1 MKKSEIFSAYAD
13 NIVCSYT
20 RTPLVAVKGKGAY
33 LWDIDGKKYLD
44 FFPGWGVGNLGHCHP
59 AVMAAVRDQ
68 IEKLVF
74 VPNSFYTPGQAA
86 LARELNFAAKE
97 PFKAFF
103 CNSGTE
109 ANEAA
114 IKLARKAGQG
124 RYGIITFENAF
135 HGRTLGSLSAT
146 CQEKYQKDF
155 KPLLEGFVSVPFN
168 NISAVKNAISDKT
181 IAVMLELVQG
191 EGGVNVADR
200 EFVSQLVRLCK
211 DNGLLTIVDEVQT
224 GIGRTGTMFA
234 WQQYGFVPDIFTL
247 AKALGGGLP
256 IGAMMSRP
264 ALADLLTPGTHG
276 STFGGGP
283 VISKAALAVLRAV
296 QKEKLLSRAQKM
308 GELLRSELLSL
319 KKNSTCVKD
328 VRGLGLMI
336 GVELTVPGKPVVAE
350 CMASGLLINCTHDT
364 VLRIMPPL
372 GVSPWEIKQA
382 VGILTNALEKV
393 QS

>member
-1 MKKSEIFSAYAD
+1 
-13 NIVCSYT
+13 
-20 RTPLVAVKGKGAY
+20 
-33 LWDIDGKKYLD
+33 
-44 FFPGWGVGNLGHCHP
+44 
-59 AVMAAVRDQ
+59 
-68 IEKLVF
+68 
-74 VPNSFYTPGQAA
+74 
-86 LARELNFAAKE
+86 
-97 PFKAFF
+97 
-103 CNSGTE
+103 
-109 ANEAA
+109 
-114 IKLARKAGQG
+114 
-124 RYGIITFENAF
+124 
-135 HGRTLGSLSAT
+135 LSAT

-319 KKNSTCVKD
+319 KKNSTCVKG